1 MSLQLIQEYHHKVQE
16 ILQVLILDLWSILL
30 NTNANM

>member
-30 NTNANM
+30 NTNRNM